1 MSNTTCQIPFEVP
14 EDVKVSSALF
24 DCGQSETLLWHLTR
38 AVDRHGAGWANI
50 TPKQAAAILGVS
62 QNTIYRWLKNSAW
75 FRGYDRKSGRI
86 YYVSI
91 EKVACHVG
99 NEQLGAIS
107 LVPLSTLT
115 RSKSKLVAT
124 QLDAQ
129 HGQNRARYKIF
140 LARRKTKK
148 SQRPT
153 RQLEPFQPSENLP
166 GALLDTFSYFVV
178 DANSVVPAIS
188 TDKIAKHRRWSTQTI
203 RKRLR
208 NGTRTSKGLPTLKR
222 VRLLT
227 PAPPEVAFEM
237 RESGKSFLAKGDRV
251 YKTLSSNG
259 QTYILGCHHYE
270 EPYKLLNCSHLRA
283 RVNKAFR
290 LFNEPKM
297 LFDGNQVDLAVSSQP
312 D

>member
-1 MSNTTCQIPFEVP
+1 MNSTFNVHP
-14 EDVKVSSALF
+14 ALLDMVRVF
-24 DCGQSETLLWHLTR
+24 TAILDCGESAALLWHWLR
-38 AVDRHGAGWANI
+38 ELDVEGSGKVCIKPSEIARRM
-50 TPKQAAAILGVS
+50 GVS
-62 QNTIYRWLKNSAW
+62 PATVYRWLRQSAW
-75 FRGYDRKSGRI
+75 FRGVDRSTHTI

-91 EKVACHVG
+91 EKVACHIG
-99 NEQLGAIS
+99 TSDLGTIS
-107 LVPLSTLT
+107 QAHISNLT
-115 RSKSKLVAT
+115 RSRSKLLAT

-178 DANSVVPAIS
+178 DANSVVPVVS
-188 TDKIAKHRRWSTQTI
+188 TDKIAKYRRWSTQTI

-251 YKTLSSNG
+251 YKTLQTNG

-270 EPYKLLNCSHLRA
+270 EPYKLLNCSHLRS

-297 LFDGNQVDLAVSSQP
+297 LFDGNQVDLAVSSP
-312 D
+312 AD